1 MNLWDKKAKTYARY
15 QNTLNTIQKQTFEY
29 LQNLKISFQ
38 DKSIIDIG
46 CGTGVW
52 TLHLAKEAK
61 EILALDSANTM
72 LEILQE
78 DAKTHTISNLKTLN
92 LDFESFYKNN
102 NAKFDLAFLSMSPAL
117 QNEKD
122 YTNFLNLAKI
132 KIYLGWADYRKSD
145 FLDPI
150 FKHFNTE
157 FKGIYKQ
164 DLESYL
170 LENNVKFHKFIF
182 DETRIVERKKD
193 EAIENTLWHLN
204 MNGVKASK
212 QDLETFVKGDIKE
225 TIQSKIKLLI
235 F

>member
-1 MNLWDKKAKTYARY
+1 MAGP
-15 QNTLNTIQKQTFEY
+15 
-29 LQNLKISFQ
+29 
-38 DKSIIDIG
+38 II
-46 CGTGVW
+46 
-52 TLHLAKEAK
+52 
-61 EILALDSANTM
+61 
-72 LEILQE
+72 
-78 DAKTHTISNLKTLN
+78 
-92 LDFESFYKNN
+92 
-102 NAKFDLAFLSMSPAL
+102 
-117 QNEKD
+117 
-122 YTNFLNLAKI
+122 
-132 KIYLGWADYRKSD
+132 RKSD

-225 TIQSKIKLLI
+225 TIQSKIKLLV